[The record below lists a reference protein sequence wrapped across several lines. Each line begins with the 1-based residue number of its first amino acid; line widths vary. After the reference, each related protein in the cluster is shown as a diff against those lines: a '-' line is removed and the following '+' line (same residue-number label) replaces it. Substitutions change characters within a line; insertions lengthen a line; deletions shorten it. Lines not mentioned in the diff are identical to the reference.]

1 MKKLVT
7 PLPDILA
14 RVRLDLASLALI
26 AQAQTPA
33 EALAILEH
41 EKRWVDAV
49 NVFAQ
54 ALPKREAVWWAC
66 VCARAAPEPEPRAPD
81 LEAVAAAD
89 AWVRRPDEAN
99 RRAAMA
105 AAQKAE
111 LRSPE
116 AWAAVAAFWSGG
128 SLGPE
133 TAAEIPPG
141 EHLTGVAVASAVI
154 LAAVRQE
161 PEKAMQKY
169 LRSLVSAYDIAQGG
183 GGWLGIEGA

>member
-7 PLPDILA
+7 PLPDILS
-14 RVRLDLASLALI
+14 RVRLAPPSLALLVGLRS
-26 AQAQTPA
+26 AG
-33 EALAILEH
+33 EALAILEQ

-66 VCARAAPEPEPRAPD
+66 VCARAAPEPEPRPCD
-81 LEAVAAAD
+81 IEAVAAAD
-89 AWVRRPDEAN
+89 AWVRRPEEAN

-111 LRSPE
+111 CSSAE

-128 SLGPE
+128 SLGPD
-133 TAAEIPPG
+133 TAPEIPPG
-141 EHLTGVAVASAVI
+141 DHLTGVAVASSVI
-154 LAAVRQE
+154 LSAVRQE
-161 PEKAMQKY
+161 PEKAPQRY
-169 LRSLVSAYDIAQGG
+169 LRALVSAYDIAQGG
-183 GGWLGIEGA
+183 GGWLGIPAD